1 MLVTC
6 CICQKDSDLYT
17 EEVSVLLCGHSYH
30 KRCLQQWLDDNSTCP
45 EDKASFTT
53 NDDEEK
59 FDPSE
64 KENAITI
71 NKGLFDEVRNILK
84 AYEESNE
91 DLQRVLL
98 ERIVVV
104 ENEILK
110 LMNDLKSCS
119 NDLQKCSYEK
129 DALKKEVLSLKL
141 LIERLNI
148 NENDSEA
155 NSKKTLT

>member
-6 CICQKDSDLYT
+6 SICQKDSDLYT

-30 KRCLQQWLDDNSTCP
+30 KSCLLQWLDDNSTFP
-45 EDKASFTT
+45 KASFTT

-64 KENAITI
+64 NENAITI

-91 DLQRVLL
+91 NLQRVLL
-98 ERIVVV
+98 ERIVAV
-104 ENEILK
+104 ENENLK

-119 NDLQKCSYEK
+119 NDLQRCSDEK

-141 LIERLNI
+141 LIERLNM

-155 NSKKTLT
+155 KSKITLT

>member
-1 MLVTC
+1 MIVTC
-6 CICQKDSDLYT
+6 SICQKDSDLYT

-30 KRCLQQWLDDNSTCP
+30 KRCLLQWLDDNSTFP
-45 EDKASFTT
+45 KASFTT

-59 FDPSE
+59 LDPSE
-64 KENAITI
+64 NENTDPVH
-71 NKGLFDEVRNILK
+71 KGSFDEARNILK

-98 ERIVVV
+98 ERIVAV
-104 ENEILK
+104 ENENLK

-119 NDLQKCSYEK
+119 NDLQKCSDEK

-141 LIERLNI
+141 LIERLNM

-155 NSKKTLT
+155 KSKITLT